1 MLNSTQLRG
10 YLNRLGLIDIEKPTL
25 PYLFRLHRAHVEQL
39 SWQSVD
45 IFAGRP
51 ASIDPRQSLELI
63 LNGRSGY
70 CFHLNGAFSML
81 LRALGYD
88 VSWHRAGVQPM
99 GETPRVNGFHLA
111 LTVTVPDNDQSQTT
125 RWIID
130 AGLGDMPYE
139 PLPLIHGIYQQGP
152 YTYKLM
158 QSEVS
163 AGGWRLEHDPNA
175 TFLGVDV
182 APEVISDMSA
192 FAPQHK
198 HYSISPDS
206 PWVNTFLLR
215 QRHAGGSNELRGCV
229 WARRDEQG
237 IIKTE
242 LQTQS
247 QWLDVLGDVFHE
259 KLVAYDQPA
268 RDDLWKRNVKL
279 HEEWIRLKEA
289 HR

>member
-1 MLNSTQLRG
+1 MLTSTEVRS
-10 YLNRLGLIDIEKPTL
+10 YLKRLGLSDIEKPSL
-25 PYLFRLHRAHVEQL
+25 PYLIRLHRAHVERL

-51 ASIDPRQSLELI
+51 TSIDPRQSLELI

-70 CFHLNGAFSML
+70 CFHLNGAFSLL
-81 LRALGYD
+81 LRTLGYD
-88 VSWHRAGVQPM
+88 VSWHKAGVQPM
-99 GETPRVNGFHLA
+99 GEAPRVNGFHLA
-111 LTVTVPDNDQSQTT
+111 LTVTVPDEQASET

-139 PLPLIHGIYQQGP
+139 PLPLIHDTYQQGP
-152 YTYKLM
+152 YTYKVL
-158 QSEVS
+158 QSEVA

-182 APEVISDMSA
+182 APEVISDISA
-192 FAPQHK
+192 FVPQHQ
-198 HYSISPDS
+198 HYSTSPDS

-215 QRHAGGSNELRGCV
+215 HRHAGGSNELRGCV
-229 WARRDEQG
+229 WAKRDEHG

-247 QWLDVLGDVFHE
+247 EWLDVLGDVFYE
-259 KLVAYDQPA
+259 KLVAYDQTA
-268 RDDLWKRNVKL
+268 RDSLWQKNVKL
-279 HEEWIRLKEA
+279 HEEWKRQRELIN
-289 HR
+289 

>member
-1 MLNSTQLRG
+1 MLTSTEVRS
-10 YLNRLGLIDIEKPTL
+10 YLKRLGLSDIEKPSL
-25 PYLFRLHRAHVEQL
+25 PYLIRLHRAHVERL

-70 CFHLNGAFSML
+70 CFHLNGAFSLL
-81 LRALGYD
+81 LRTLGYD
-88 VSWHRAGVQPM
+88 VSWHKAGVQPM
-99 GETPRVNGFHLA
+99 GEAPRVNGFHLA
-111 LTVTVPDNDQSQTT
+111 LTVMVLDEQASET

-139 PLPLIHGIYQQGP
+139 PLPLIHDTYQQGP
-152 YTYKLM
+152 YTYKVL
-158 QSEVS
+158 QSEVA

-182 APEVISDMSA
+182 APEVISDISA
-192 FAPQHK
+192 FVPQHQ
-198 HYSISPDS
+198 HYSTSPDS

-215 QRHAGGSNELRGCV
+215 HQHDGGSNELRGCV
-229 WARRDEQG
+229 WAKRDEHG

-247 QWLDVLGDVFHE
+247 EWLDVLGEVFGE
-259 KLVAYDQPA
+259 KLVAYDQTA
-268 RDDLWKRNVKL
+268 RDSLWKKNVKL
-279 HEEWIRLKEA
+279 HEEWKRQGELIN
-289 HR
+289 